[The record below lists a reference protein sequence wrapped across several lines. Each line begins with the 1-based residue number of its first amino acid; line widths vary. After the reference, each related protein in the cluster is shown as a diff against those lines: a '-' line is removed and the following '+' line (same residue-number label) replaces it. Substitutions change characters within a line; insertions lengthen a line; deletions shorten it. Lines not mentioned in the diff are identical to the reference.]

1 MELITMAEK
10 YHLNYSYFQNPLNY
24 DYLYIYQIG
33 RMYCEKSGII
43 EEHIHTDIYE
53 LTIVTE
59 GEGLIYTNKIPT
71 KVTRGDIYLSLPCD
85 AHEIVSSDEKP
96 LKYDFIAF
104 HPIDETIKNELGQI
118 AEYYHSPLTRVFHD
132 DRIRQITGNAIA
144 EIRED
149 KFFSEELLSILFKQ
163 LLIYTIRGFQNIKP
177 DKQINTVTDSEVL
190 CYKLMNYID
199 THIYSMKNLE
209 ELSEIT
215 DYSYGYLSTLF
226 KRTTKNTLSQYF
238 RDKKLEAARLLI
250 LENRFKITE
259 ISEMLNYAS
268 VYSFSKA
275 FANKFGISPRIYRTK
290 FGK

>member
-1 MELITMAEK
+1 MAEK

-24 DYLYIYQIG
+24 KYLYLYQIG
-33 RMYCEKSGII
+33 RMYCEKNGII
-43 EEHIHTDIYE
+43 NEHIHTDLYE

-59 GEGLIYTNKIPT
+59 GEGLIYSNKIPT
-71 KVTRGDIYLSLPCD
+71 KVERGDIYLSLPCD

-104 HPIDETIKNELGQI
+104 LPIEETIKNELAKI
-118 AEYYHSPLTRVFHD
+118 AENYHSPLTRVFHD

-144 EIRED
+144 EIKGD
-149 KFFSEELLSILFKQ
+149 KFCSEELLSILFKQ
-163 LLIYTIRGFQNIKP
+163 LLIYTIRGFQNFKP
-177 DKQINTVTDSEVL
+177 DRHIDTVTDSEVI

-199 THIYSMKNLE
+199 THIYSMKSLE
-209 ELSEIT
+209 ELSDIT

-226 KRTTKNTLSQYF
+226 KKTTHNTLSHYF
-238 RDKKLEAARLLI
+238 REKKLDAARLLI

-259 ISEMLNYAS
+259 ISDMLNYAS

-275 FANKFGISPRIYRTK
+275 FTNKFGYSPRIYRAR